1 MEDLNN
7 RICLYCNKTLRKI
20 GRDRKTCHQ
29 HFYDWQTRKYHRKCF
44 YIIKNI

>member
-20 GRDRKTCHQ
+20 GRDRKIAINT
-29 HFYDWQTRKYHRKCF
+29 FMTGKRENT
-44 YIIKNI
+44 IENVSI